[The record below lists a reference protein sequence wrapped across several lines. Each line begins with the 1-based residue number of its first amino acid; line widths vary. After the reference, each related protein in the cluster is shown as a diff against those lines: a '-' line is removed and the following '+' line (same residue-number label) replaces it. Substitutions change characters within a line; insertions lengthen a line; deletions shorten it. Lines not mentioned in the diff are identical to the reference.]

1 MENDE
6 LELGHYGRIFRRN
19 WWMFALA
26 VPACILLALVLLPSP
41 RDFYESRILVS
52 LRAGDLDAGR
62 PNDPINEENEV
73 GLAQS
78 PPVVQAVID
87 ASPYE
92 LTKSDLE
99 ENLGVGACLDGDA
112 LASSND
118 CDSQIIHF
126 IYRADTPDEAASTV
140 QLMAETYLSRRV
152 ERERNLRQE
161 EIDNLELQLADLS
174 LLIQNESQILS
185 EAEPE
190 SVVATLSELRL
201 RRLDD
206 EAFDINNRLSTI
218 EATPVDVGELLGDAS
233 DPVADTSGVP
243 RPFSVLAG
251 TIVGFLVAAVAA
263 TLSDRLDRRVAA
275 PSEVEADLG
284 VPVLGDIPRITQDSP
299 PLVTAVSANTPGA
312 EAFRRLAA
320 AALVPRDGYIVDSIT
335 ITGAHDKEGR
345 TTSAVNMALALAQ
358 SGRPVLLVAAD
369 RRNNDIDRLFG
380 LTGTPGLNDF
390 LRSRADLDA
399 ARSVVAKAEERLGIR
414 VVSGGTGNAPPL
426 STGAM
431 AALLAAANERNLM
444 VVFDAPPALTNADG
458 LQLAAI
464 ADAVYILAGLGR
476 TRRSELNQLRIQL
489 LNVQAD
495 LAGAIINRNSRLT
508 LLPTGVASIGPGS
521 VRVPS
526 GVPGSVPEGAGEP
539 SMASIH
545 DMGRPA
551 AAPPPQAS
559 PPESVEDVTDEVV

>member
-87 ASPYE
+87 ASPFE
-92 LTKSDLE
+92 LTKADLE
-99 ENLGVGACLDGDA
+99 ENLGVGACLDGEA
-112 LASSND
+112 LASTND

-126 IYRADTPDEAASTV
+126 IYRAETPDEAASTV
-140 QLMAETYLSRRV
+140 QLMAETYLARRV

-174 LLIQNESQILS
+174 LLIQNESEILS
-185 EAEPE
+185 EAEPD

-206 EAFDINNRLSTI
+206 EAFDLNNRLSTI
-218 EATPVDVGELLGDAS
+218 EAAPVDVGELLGDAS
-233 DPVADTSGVP
+233 DPEADTSGVP
-243 RPFSVLAG
+243 LPFGVLAG
-251 TIVGFLVAAVAA
+251 TIIGFLVAALAA

-275 PSEVEADLG
+275 PGEVEADLG
-284 VPVLGDIPRITQDSP
+284 VPVLGDIPRITEDSP
-299 PLVTAVSANTPGA
+299 PLVTAVSSQTPGA

-320 AALVPRDGYIVDSIT
+320 AALVPREGYIVDSIT

-369 RRNNDIDRLFG
+369 RRNDDIDRLFG
-380 LTGTPGLNDF
+380 LTGARGLNDF

-399 ARSVVAKAEERLGIR
+399 ARSIIAGADERLGIK
-414 VVSGGTGNAPPL
+414 VVPGGTGSPPPL
-426 STGAM
+426 SSGAM
-431 AALLAAANERNLM
+431 GALLAAAHERNLM

-464 ADAVYILAGLGR
+464 ADAVYVLAGLGR

-508 LLPTGVASIGPGS
+508 LLPAGVGAIGPGS

-539 SMASIH
+539 PLASVH
-545 DMGRPA
+545 DMGSSSTR
-551 AAPPPQAS
+551 PPQAS
-559 PPESVEDVTDEVV
+559 PPEPVEDATDEVV